1 MAQGQFSAP
10 TRFKE
15 HATERSFAN
24 YRSACFCKLSK
35 IAVGFPKRQVRSPQ
49 ARKKKKRKTEMS
61 VFFFV
66 AFGRQATMGEE
77 EVEEQAWEVL
87 WTSLDQAAGHI
98 QRGAMALC
106 TYYEDAVGPGTC
118 DDLAR
123 AFSSTRDALHYWARV
138 WTAALCALV
147 VFLYENPIVLAVV
160 AGAVALYFATRLVFR
175 LAQRLTSIYRRWLR
189 WIRQKSRVA
198 AAVLPPT
205 AFFVLWGYALTFEA
219 TAHLLNW
226 PFMHTLISRFW
237 PFCLSVAAITQLED
251 VIPAQQ
257 VCTIERVV
265 GGGSRDRDRGRGG
278 GE

>member
-1 MAQGQFSAP
+1 
-10 TRFKE
+10 
-15 HATERSFAN
+15 
-24 YRSACFCKLSK
+24 
-35 IAVGFPKRQVRSPQ
+35 
-49 ARKKKKRKTEMS
+49 MS

-160 AGAVALYFATRLVFR
+160 AGARCLL
-175 LAQRLTSIYRRWLR
+175 LLTSSALIEPTLSPCWGLVGLHAGVINGRNYRRC
-189 WIRQKSRVA
+189 S
-198 AAVLPPT
+198 P
-205 AFFVLWGYALTFEA
+205 
-219 TAHLLNW
+219 
-226 PFMHTLISRFW
+226 S
-237 PFCLSVAAITQLED
+237 
-251 VIPAQQ
+251 
-257 VCTIERVV
+257 
-265 GGGSRDRDRGRGG
+265 
-278 GE
+278 